1 MTPHGNVPAFK
12 LGPTLGTHWHP
23 GFKSRARGWRHNW
36 NCRQFCL
43 NGEKRRAAFRLDFPP
58 RFGSLSY
65 LLSPNYRNPSLTCAA
80 QLMGIGGSRFLSR
93 KCASSSVF
101 IFAWPK
107 LAMLSGT
114 TIVRYI
120 ECAWLGARTPSIKMW
135 TKYCNGIYVYSRR
148 HSWWQFKV
156 SKWNVH

>member
-1 MTPHGNVPAFK
+1 MIPHGNVPAFK

-58 RFGSLSY
+58 SFGSLSY
-65 LLSPNYRNPSLTCAA
+65 LLSPNYRNPSLNTCAA

-101 IFAWPK
+101 IFVYTLLRWVKSKHCTRSIGFVFLKCWLALSLGPLTCLTGPRPTAIQHDVK
-107 LAMLSGT
+107 L
-114 TIVRYI
+114 
-120 ECAWLGARTPSIKMW
+120 
-135 TKYCNGIYVYSRR
+135 
-148 HSWWQFKV
+148 
-156 SKWNVH
+156 